1 MPNKMRI
8 AFRSLYLVANMAI
21 NVGICC
27 FLYYKCNLWEALP
40 YPIKLSELRVE
51 DEASCLPAFSAS
63 CILAILLLWVDRSA
77 SLFFRI
83 GTPNTSMLVRSCS
96 SAVVAGAFIAASQN
110 DATGMLLLLL
120 FYTGRSLGPLPSE
133 QIRNFAS
140 ASRFAVRMYA
150 CCSAFVLIWD
160 LSRCRVDNACR
171 ATPKIASLIL
181 GSALVLE

>member
-1 MPNKMRI
+1 MHRFSYACVAPRPPGTAFI
-8 AFRSLYLVANMAI
+8 AGVSF
-21 NVGICC
+21 
-27 FLYYKCNLWEALP
+27 
-40 YPIKLSELRVE
+40 
-51 DEASCLPAFSAS
+51 
-63 CILAILLLWVDRSA
+63 
-77 SLFFRI
+77 
-83 GTPNTSMLVRSCS
+83 
-96 SAVVAGAFIAASQN
+96 AGAFIAASQN

-150 CCSAFVLIWD
+150 CCSAFVLLWD